1 MLDTKG
7 ICKDEDI
14 LFRTPTYVEYMKTP
28 SYAEEQ
34 LEHALKKE
42 AEKKIKEQKKDM
54 INHPPHYTQGEIECI
69 EAIKYINNKLHTEG
83 YEGYCLGNFIKYI
96 WRCNFKNGWE
106 DIDKAIFYLDELLM
120 EQRKDD

>member
-42 AEKKIKEQKKDM
+42 AEKTTQEPKEDM
-54 INHPPHYTQGEIECI
+54 VNHPPHYTQGEIECI

-96 WRCNFKNGWE
+96 WRCNYKNGWE
-106 DIDKAIFYLDELLM
+106 DIDKAIFYLNELLT
-120 EQRKDD
+120 EQKKDD

>member
-14 LFRTPTYVEYMKTP
+14 LFRTPTYIEYVKTP

-42 AEKKIKEQKKDM
+42 AEKATQEPKPDM
-54 INHPPHYTQGEIECI
+54 VNHPSHYTQGKIECI
-69 EAIKYINNKLHTEG
+69 EVIKYINDKLHTKG

-106 DIDKAIFYLDELLM
+106 DIDKAIFYLNELLM
-120 EQRKDD
+120 KQKKND

>member
-14 LFRTPTYVEYMKTP
+14 LFRTPTYIEYVKTP

-42 AEKKIKEQKKDM
+42 AERTIEESKEDM
-54 INHPPHYTQGEIECI
+54 VNHPPHYTQGEIECI
-69 EAIKYINNKLHTEG
+69 EVIKYINDKLHTEG

-96 WRCNFKNGWE
+96 WRCNLKNGWE
-106 DIDKAIFYLDELLM
+106 DIDKATFYLNGLLT
-120 EQRKDD
+120 EQRKK

>member
-14 LFRTPTYVEYMKTP
+14 LFRTPTYIEYVKTP

-42 AEKKIKEQKKDM
+42 AERTIEEPKTDIV
-54 INHPPHYTQGEIECI
+54 NHPPHYTQGEIECI

-106 DIDKAIFYLDELLM
+106 DIDKAIFYLDELLT
-120 EQRKDD
+120 EQVKDD

>member
-14 LFRTPTYVEYMKTP
+14 LFRTPTYIEYVKTP

-42 AEKKIKEQKKDM
+42 AERAIEESKEDM
-54 INHPPHYTQGEIECI
+54 VNHPPHYTQGKIECI
-69 EAIKYINNKLHTEG
+69 EVIKYINDKLHTEG

-96 WRCNFKNGWE
+96 WRCNLKNGWE
-106 DIDKAIFYLDELLM
+106 DIDKATFYLNGLLT
-120 EQRKDD
+120 EQRKK

>member
-7 ICKDEDI
+7 ICKDENI
-14 LFRTPTYVEYMKTP
+14 LFRTPTYIEYVKTP

-42 AEKKIKEQKKDM
+42 AKKTMQEQKPDM
-54 INHPPHYTQGEIECI
+54 VNHPSHYTQGEIECI

-106 DIDKAIFYLDELLM
+106 DIDKAIFYLNELLT